1 MLSHTVHQSAHTQT
15 HYTIIHRIS
24 SCKKVKMGVP
34 LDMVTLTQYD
44 SRVECFEVRYQD
56 SIVSS

>member
-1 MLSHTVHQSAHTQT
+1 
-15 HYTIIHRIS
+15 
-24 SCKKVKMGVP
+24 MGVP

-56 SIVSS
+56 SIVSSFLMNDASFDDEV

>member
-15 HYTIIHRIS
+15 HCIIIHRIS

-44 SRVECFEVRYQD
+44 SRVECFEVRF
-56 SIVSS
+56 